1 MATNLRA
8 KLPKSDTLIIHD
20 LNSEA
25 TAKFVKENQGTEIA
39 TSVRELA
46 ERSVCPHVLTRL
58 HPSYKMNYCSIYDLS
73 WGLPCAALSLIP
85 TII

>member
-46 ERSVCPHVLTRL
+46 ERSVCPPVLACL
-58 HPSYKMNYCSIYDLS
+58 HSYKMNYRSIYDLS